1 MKKHQLNISLNPT
14 AFADFEK
21 VAESEHLTPNDL
33 ARLLI
38 HKWSDIKQGFGLAA
52 LTSIPKE
59 HFKLRPGRPASG
71 SVVSDRNF
79 TESTS

>member
-21 VAESEHLTPNDL
+21 VAESEHMTPNDL

-38 HKWSDIKQGFGLAA
+38 HKWSDIKQGFGLSA
-52 LTSIPKE
+52 LTSIPKD

-71 SVVSDRNF
+71 SIVATGDF
-79 TESTS
+79 ADTTS